1 MKFKKIISALV
12 ITTILLA
19 SVFTISVS
27 AAEISLQFSS
37 KTIEVGNK
45 FVVTVIFSPYDKMK
59 GVNANIHYDNEILK
73 LDTYEFVNCDGL
85 INTESTAGVIPVVF
99 SSLSDKS
106 SFTVKFTF
114 SSLKTGSALIS
125 VKNCVYSYQPSPNSP
140 ADQKSFGGA
149 GQSSTLTVIDKQL
162 PNNANLSALTLSA
175 GTLSPNFTAART
187 NYTVS
192 VPYETDKITFF
203 ATASDKLAKV
213 NGVTPNSALK
223 IGANTFKITVTAQNG
238 SQKIYTVVVTRREQ
252 GATDTPP
259 VTPTPDNPYQ
269 TVISGKDYEIVTTIP
284 ETSYLQGFTASTS
297 EWNGKQVPV
306 LRDKDNVFTVYYL
319 RESGTTEIAP
329 YTYNAELE
337 TFEAL
342 KYQSFNNKLYI
353 FADFPKGVTMPD
365 NYYSTYTQIGNY
377 SVKVYMDSNSQMADF
392 AYVYCYA
399 NGEFNLYRY
408 DSKEDTIQRYPDI
421 HLVDAPSVDAPAKDN
436 FATRF
441 ASLSTN
447 GKILLIAM
455 LVAALC
461 VVTLVIFLIIM
472 AFQKFFKK
480 QPAVNN
486 SQDFSFDDVTIVGEN
501 DISSSSK

>member
-1 MKFKKIISALV
+1 MKKILSILVSILIVASLFTFTASAAG
-12 ITTILLA
+12 TTIA
-19 SVFTISVS
+19 
-27 AAEISLQFSS
+27 FSS
-37 KTIEVGNK
+37 NTITIGDK
-45 FVVTVIFSPYDKMK
+45 VTVTVTVDPGVAMYAVGYKLVYDS
-59 GVNANIHYDNEILK
+59 EK
-73 LDTYEFVNCDGL
+73 LSYPG
-85 INTESTAGVIPVVF
+85 SAGVITEVESP
-99 SSLSDKS
+99 
-106 SFTVKFTF
+106 TGETKFTKQYTF
-114 SSLKTGSALIS
+114 TSLKVGSAAIK
-125 VKNCVYSYQPSPNSP
+125 VQECGY
-140 ADQKSFGGA
+140 A
-149 GQSSTLTVIDKQL
+149 GIDLVDKTFNDASAFLTIKDVAL
-162 PNNANLSALTLSA
+162 SANANLSSLTLSA

-192 VPYETDKITFF
+192 VPYETDKITLY
-203 ATASDKLAKV
+203 TKLSDAKAKV
-213 NGVTPNSALK
+213 NLSSNPTNLNV
-223 IGANTFKITVTAQNG
+223 GANTIKVTVTAQNG

-408 DSKEDTIQRYPDI
+408 DSKESTIQRYPDI

-461 VVTLVIFLIIM
+461 VVTLVIFLITM

-480 QPAVNN
+480 EPAVNA